1 MSDPDKNPS
10 RMQAT
15 REAREELKEIYGKAF
30 STKEAAEYMKLKPE
44 QKEEMDGMTAKE
56 AARHLKESAKNRED
70 LVKATREAEPS
81 KPPEA
86 VQTKPRNVVGPNVID
101 TGSGDILV
109 GGGPNDAPVPRVIP
123 EDDED
128 GGTTGGVPIEFYCY
142 VNGVPGKI
150 TLLAQGPP
158 GPL

>member
-1 MSDPDKNPS
+1 MRDPDKNIS

-15 REAREELKEIYGKAF
+15 REAREELKGIYGKAF
-30 STKEAAEYMKLKPE
+30 SAKEAAEYMKLKPE
-44 QKEEMDGMTAKE
+44 QKEEMDGMTARE

-86 VQTKPRNVVGPNVID
+86 PQQQRRNVVGPNVID

-109 GGGPNDAPVPRVIP
+109 GGGSNDALSPRVIP
-123 EDDED
+123 EEDDE
-128 GGTTGGVPIEFYCY
+128 GSPIEFYCY

-158 GPL
+158 EPL